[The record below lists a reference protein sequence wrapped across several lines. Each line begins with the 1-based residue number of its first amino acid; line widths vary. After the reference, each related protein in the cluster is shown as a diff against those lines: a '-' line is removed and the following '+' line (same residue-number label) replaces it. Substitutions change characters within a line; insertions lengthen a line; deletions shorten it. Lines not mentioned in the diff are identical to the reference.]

1 MKTEIQKNAKITIE
15 VPAALLDLEVPPGMT
30 LENWVKAEKERISG
44 LYPFIKGGEAE
55 VGTDW
60 REMREIATQ
69 QAKLWETW
77 RELVNLKLLEA
88 AGFNKKLTANG
99 RVFAERR
106 DHDVPDHEVHSYR
119 VNAVFPASS

>member
-1 MKTEIQKNAKITIE
+1 MKTEIMKNAKITIE

-30 LENWVKAEKERISG
+30 LENWVKAEKERITG
-44 LYPFIKGGEAE
+44 LFPFIKGGDAE
-55 VGTDW
+55 VGREW

-69 QAKLWETW
+69 QAKMWEAW
-77 RELVNLKLLEA
+77 RELVNLRLLEM
-88 AGFNKKLTANG
+88 AGHSKKLTAEG

-119 VNAVFPASS
+119 VNAIFPASS